1 MTIIATVTTA
11 AAPPA
16 PPAIGPTKVL
26 KPAFITKLTKTNK
39 YLHMY

>member
-1 MTIIATVTTA
+1 MTIIAATTAA

-26 KPAFITKLTKTNK
+26 KPVMMN
-39 YLHMY
+39 